1 MKRWLI
7 YLYERLPLPAAL
19 FLCIG
24 ISLSGLFLEKNSFSF
39 LNFLLAFMGIF
50 MFFCQQKLI
59 DDSKDYAKD
68 LIAHPKRPL
77 SRGVV
82 RHHEVLQAVQFLQ
95 ICLFVFSLI
104 IWVFVQQIAALAYV
118 MVAAYLWVGNNDFF
132 LKNWLTKRR
141 LLRGILQQLAIF
153 FVAIFAVSVGK
164 PNAALAPSA
173 LSFGLILL
181 GAFFTDDVCRN
192 LNPKS
197 HPVLASYIH
206 YYGFIKAFECVIV
219 ALAVSAMG
227 AIALRLDYLLIPCEG
242 TVFVTLIVLF
252 FQQDYYRIPQLA
264 ARISLFVHAWAVVID
279 KI

>member
-1 MKRWLI
+1 MNRWLI
-7 YLYERLPLPAAL
+7 YFYERLPLPKAL
-19 FLCIG
+19 LLCVG
-24 ISLSGLFLEKNSFSF
+24 ISLSGLFLEKNSFSL
-39 LNFLLAFMGIF
+39 LNFFLSFIGIF
-50 MFFCQQKLI
+50 IFFCQQKLI

-68 LIAHPKRPL
+68 VIGHPERPL

-82 RHHEVLQAVQFLQ
+82 HHNEVIQAVQFLQ
-95 ICLFVFSLI
+95 ICMFVFSLI
-104 IWVFVQQIAALAYV
+104 IWVFIQEVAALAYV
-118 MVAAYLWVGNNDFF
+118 VVSAYLWVANKDFF

-141 LLRGILQQLAIF
+141 LLRGILQQSAIF

-173 LSFGLILL
+173 LSFGLMLL
-181 GAFFTDDVCRN
+181 GAFFTDDVCHN

-206 YYGFIKAFECVIV
+206 YYGFITTFESVIV

-242 TVFVTLIVLF
+242 TVFVTLVILF
-252 FQQDYYRIPQLA
+252 FQQDYFRVPQLA
-264 ARISLFVHAWAVVID
+264 AKISLFVHAWAVIID
-279 KI
+279 RI